1 MAADASPRASAKP
14 GGSQPEVLE
23 LPAPTAWPMAL
34 AFGVT
39 LICGGLVTNLAVS
52 LVGIVVSFAGAIG
65 WWRQVLPVE
74 QIEEIALPPVAERL
88 RPIAPSTAPVERFRL
103 GKAGHR
109 VRYPVE
115 VHPLSAGVKGGFVGG
130 IAMAVVAL
138 LYGAIFQRSI
148 WYPINLLSAVAMPS
162 MAQADVSQLRAF
174 SGTALILGIVAHGA
188 ISILAGLLYAVI
200 LPMLPKRHMWW
211 GGLIAPLLWTGFLW
225 ALLGFINPALN
236 ARVDWGW
243 FIASQIAFGLAT
255 GYVVSRSHPVAT
267 MQTWP
272 LAARAGV
279 QAAGPAPE
287 EEGKP

>member
-1 MAADASPRASAKP
+1 M
-14 GGSQPEVLE
+14 V
-23 LPAPTAWPMAL
+23 L
-34 AFGVT
+34 AFGIT
-39 LICGGLVTNLAVS
+39 LIFSGLVTSASVSVVGAVLS
-52 LVGIVVSFAGAIG
+52 LAGAIG

-88 RPIAPSTAPVERFRL
+88 RPSAPSAVPVERFRL
-103 GKAGHR
+103 GHAGHR
-109 VRYPVE
+109 VRLPIE
-115 VHPLSAGVKGGFVGG
+115 VHPLSAGIKGGIVGG

-138 LYGAIFQRSI
+138 LYGIIFQRSI

-162 MAQADVSQLRAF
+162 MAQADLAQLRAF
-174 SGTALILGIVAHGA
+174 SGTALILGIIAHGA
-188 ISILAGLLYAVI
+188 ISVLAGLLYAVI
-200 LPMLPKRHMWW
+200 LPMLPRRHMLW

-255 GYVVSRSHPVAT
+255 GFVVARSHPVAT

-279 QAAGPAPE
+279 QAAGPGPDE
-287 EEGKP
+287 EHKP

>member
-1 MAADASPRASAKP
+1 MATESARAATKP
-14 GGSQPEVLE
+14 GGSEPEVLE
-23 LPAPTAWPMAL
+23 LPASTASPMAL

-39 LICGGLVTNLAVS
+39 LIFGGLVTNLVVS
-52 LVGIVVSFAGAIG
+52 LVGIVVSLAGAIG

-74 QIEEIALPPVAERL
+74 QIEEIPLPPVAERL

-115 VHPLSAGVKGGFVGG
+115 VHPLSSGVKGGIVGG
-130 IAMAVVAL
+130 VAMAVVAL
-138 LYGAIFQRSI
+138 LYGAIFHHSI

-162 MAQADVSQLRAF
+162 MAQADMAQLRAF
-174 SGTALILGIVAHGA
+174 NGTALILGIIAHGA
-188 ISILAGLLYAVI
+188 ISVLAGLLYAVI
-200 LPMLPKRHMWW
+200 LPMLPKRHMLW

-255 GYVVSRSHPVAT
+255 GFVVARSHKVTT

-279 QAAGPAPE
+279 QAAGPGPG
-287 EEGKP
+287 EEGRP

>member
-1 MAADASPRASAKP
+1 
-14 GGSQPEVLE
+14 
-23 LPAPTAWPMAL
+23 MAL

-39 LICGGLVTNLAVS
+39 LILSGLVTNLAVS
-52 LVGIVVSFAGAIG
+52 VVGIVVSFAGAIG

-74 QIEEIALPPVAERL
+74 HIEEIALPPLAERL

-115 VHPLSAGVKGGFVGG
+115 VHPLSSGVKGGLVGG
-130 IAMAVVAL
+130 VAMAVVAL

-162 MAQADVSQLRAF
+162 MAQADLGQLRAF
-174 SGTALILGIVAHGA
+174 NGTALVLGIIAHGI
-188 ISILAGLLYAVI
+188 ISVLTGLLYAVI
-200 LPMLPKRHMWW
+200 LPMLPRRHMLW

-225 ALLGFINPALN
+225 SLLGFINPVLN

-255 GYVVSRSHPVAT
+255 GFVVARSHKVTT

-279 QAAGPAPE
+279 QAAGPSPDE
-287 EEGKP
+287 ERRP

>member
-1 MAADASPRASAKP
+1 
-14 GGSQPEVLE
+14 
-23 LPAPTAWPMAL
+23 MAL

-39 LICGGLVTNLAVS
+39 LIFGGLVTNLAVS
-52 LVGIVVSFAGAIG
+52 LVGIAVSLAGAIG
-65 WWRQVLPVE
+65 WWCQVLPVE

-115 VHPLSAGVKGGFVGG
+115 VHPLSAGVKGGIVGG

-174 SGTALILGIVAHGA
+174 SGTALILGIIAHGA
-188 ISILAGLLYAVI
+188 VSVLAGLLYAVI
-200 LPMLPKRHMWW
+200 LPMLPKRHMLW

-255 GYVVSRSHPVAT
+255 GYVVSQSHPIAT

-279 QAAGPAPE
+279 HAAGPDPE
-287 EEGKP
+287 EGGKR